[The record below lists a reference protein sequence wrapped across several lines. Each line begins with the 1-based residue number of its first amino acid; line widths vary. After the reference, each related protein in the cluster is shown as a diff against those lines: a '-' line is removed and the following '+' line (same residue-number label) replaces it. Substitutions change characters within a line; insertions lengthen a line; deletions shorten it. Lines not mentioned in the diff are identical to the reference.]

1 MAKPD
6 KVENKIENKDQKVE
20 KSSKKV
26 NKSSYSK
33 KKKTKK
39 NILNGIAYVQS
50 TFNNTIISI
59 ADTNGNVVSWASA
72 GQKGFKGSR
81 KSTPYAAQVAADSAA
96 AKALEYG
103 MKTLSVE
110 VKGPGSGR
118 ETALRALQAR
128 GFKILSIKDTT
139 PMPHNGTRPPIKPS
153 KLDVKISE
161 DLTKATIVAEPLEKG
176 YGLTLGNSLRRI
188 LLSSIRGAAVNSI
201 QIDGV
206 LHEFTSIKGVRED
219 VTDIVLNVK
228 SLALKS
234 LSEGTKK
241 LVLDAKGPGEIKASD
256 ITPTADVEIL
266 NPDLVICNLDE
277 KTNFHMEMNINTGKG
292 YVPAELNKPEEP
304 PLGLIAIDSLYSPV
318 KKVSYSVS
326 TAREGKALDYD
337 KLTMIVETNGS
348 ISAEDA
354 VAYSARIFQ
363 DQLKMFVNFDE
374 PVEAPIKE
382 VSSEPEFNKNLLRKV
397 DELELSVRSMNC
409 LKNDNIIYIGDLVQK
424 SEGEMLRTPN
434 FGRKSLNEIKEVLTA
449 MSLYLGM
456 EIPNWPPDNIAE
468 MSKKLEEAI

>member
-1 MAKPD
+1 M
-6 KVENKIENKDQKVE
+6 ENTEINVKNW
-20 KSSKKV
+20 KS
-26 NKSSYSK
+26 
-33 KKKTKK
+33 
-39 NILNGIAYVQS
+39 L
-50 TFNNTIISI
+50 
-59 ADTNGNVVSWASA
+59 
-72 GQKGFKGSR
+72 
-81 KSTPYAAQVAADSAA
+81 
-96 AKALEYG
+96 
-103 MKTLSVE
+103 
-110 VKGPGSGR
+110 
-118 ETALRALQAR
+118 
-128 GFKILSIKDTT
+128 
-139 PMPHNGTRPPIKPS
+139 IKPG
-153 KLDVKISE
+153 KLDINLSDDKSYAKI
-161 DLTKATIVAEPLEKG
+161 TAEPLEKG

-188 LLSSIRGAAVNSI
+188 LLSSIRGTAVTAI

-234 LSEGTKK
+234 LSEGPKK
-241 LVLDAKGPGEIKASD
+241 LILDAKGPGIIKASN
-256 ITPTADVEIL
+256 ITQVNEIEIL

-277 KTNFHMEMNINTGKG
+277 NTNFHMEMTVGSGKG
-292 YVPAELNKPEEP
+292 YVSADLNKPEEP
-304 PLGLIAIDSLYSPV
+304 PLGLIPIDSLFSPV

-337 KLTMIVETNGS
+337 KLIMEVETNGS

-363 DQLKMFVNFDE
+363 DQLAMFVNFDE
-374 PVEAPIKE
+374 PQE
-382 VSSEPEFNKNLLRKV
+382 VAISESPKEPEFNRNLLRKV

-434 FGRKSLNEIKEVLTA
+434 FGRKSLNEIKEILNG

-456 EIPNWPPDNIAE
+456 EIPNWPPENIAE
-468 MSKKLEEAI
+468 LSKKLEESI

>member
-1 MAKPD
+1 M
-6 KVENKIENKDQKVE
+6 ENVDVNVKNW
-20 KSSKKV
+20 KS
-26 NKSSYSK
+26 
-33 KKKTKK
+33 
-39 NILNGIAYVQS
+39 L
-50 TFNNTIISI
+50 
-59 ADTNGNVVSWASA
+59 
-72 GQKGFKGSR
+72 
-81 KSTPYAAQVAADSAA
+81 
-96 AKALEYG
+96 
-103 MKTLSVE
+103 
-110 VKGPGSGR
+110 
-118 ETALRALQAR
+118 
-128 GFKILSIKDTT
+128 
-139 PMPHNGTRPPIKPS
+139 IKPS
-153 KLDVKISE
+153 KLDIQLSDDKTYAKVI
-161 DLTKATIVAEPLEKG
+161 AEPLEKG

-188 LLSSIRGAAVNSI
+188 LLSSIRGSAVTAV

-219 VTDIVLNVK
+219 VTDIILNVK

-234 LSEGTKK
+234 SSEGIKK
-241 LVLDAKGPGEIKASD
+241 LILDAKGPGIIKASD
-256 ITPTADVEIL
+256 ITLVSDIEIL

-277 KTNFHMEMNINTGKG
+277 NTNFHMEMNVGSGKG
-292 YVPAELNKPEEP
+292 YVPSVMNKPEEP
-304 PLGLIAIDSLYSPV
+304 PLGLIPVDSLFSPV

-337 KLTMIVETNGS
+337 KLTMEVQTNGS

-354 VAYSARIFQ
+354 VAYAAKIFQ
-363 DQLKMFVNFDE
+363 DQLNMFVNFDE
-374 PVEAPIKE
+374 PEEIPTRE
-382 VSSEPEFNKNLLRKV
+382 QPSEPEFNKNLLRKV

-434 FGRKSLNEIKEVLTA
+434 FGRKSLNEIKEVLTS